1 MDIQVT
7 GKNRTELLSYVMNI
21 SSNASSLGS
30 SHKSNMNTQFRYV
43 KCTQIYQLHFFTV
56 LYGESGHG
64 DITSGSVVGS
74 GNHLLT

>member
-7 GKNRTELLSYVMNI
+7 GKNRTELLFICYEYIIQRVISRKLTQKQYEYTVQIREMHTNI
-21 SSNASSLGS
+21 STA
-30 SHKSNMNTQFRYV
+30 
-43 KCTQIYQLHFFTV
+43 FFTV